1 MRNLL
6 GRITLASAL
15 ILALPGAGRA
25 NDVDGPD
32 CQNSPSDF
40 GDAPEGVL
48 AYPGVLGHFPTCLV
62 AGPPGNATSDCG
74 AVLPVPGPTGYVKH
88 IHPVG
93 ISNYWL
99 GCHGATA
106 PAGIDNDQ
114 DGKVND
120 TGAPLS
126 ACGGIPVD
134 ATTETAF
141 GLTFGQDEAYGDD
154 DAGVAAPV
162 TFSTCQL
169 STVTFQTYNCGPS
182 RQVVLN
188 ILVDWNHD
196 GDWNDEVACPN
207 QPANPCVSEWAVK
220 NITIALPPGCATFV
234 SPSFLAGPTAGPAW
248 MRITISDNPV
258 PPDFTWNGSV
268 SVAPGQALIN
278 GETEDYPV
286 TVRTPPPGC
295 FNYEDWGDAPE
306 GVMAYPGGVIG
317 HFPTCSGPAATAGSA
332 EIACIPPLST
342 PPTAADMAGFVRHV
356 VSGTSAQTFWLGCG
370 DGTAAHPGVDSETDG
385 KMNDT
390 GAPGSACLATLLT
403 DCTEFL
409 GLNWGQ
415 DECYGDLDAGL
426 VSPTNL
432 IFKTCQMTTFDFHTF
447 NCKSQSADAFL
458 NVLVDMNQD
467 GDWNDNFQCPGTAGC
482 AYEWAVK
489 NVPIVVQPGCDLH
502 TTPPFLM
509 GPNDG
514 LGWMRIT
521 LTSQP
526 VSDDFPWRGSAGPN
540 GDGFF
545 SAGETE
551 DYPTVIRKNTVGVGD
566 MPDHSGQLAF
576 APLVPNPAKNSV
588 MVRFTLP
595 QRSDVSLAAFDVAG
609 RKLVELAN
617 GRLEAGEHSIAWDFK
632 DREGRAV
639 SAGYY
644 LIKLRVGDRV
654 LTQRGIRVR

>member
-1 MRNLL
+1 MRSLL
-6 GRITLASAL
+6 GWITLASAL
-15 ILALPGAGRA
+15 ILALPVAGRA

-32 CQNSPSDF
+32 CQNNPSDF

-48 AYPGVLGHFPTCLV
+48 AYPGVMGHFPTCL
-62 AGPPGNATSDCG
+62 APGAPGNATSDCG

-99 GCHGATA
+99 GCHGAAA
-106 PAGIDNDQ
+106 PAGIDNDT

-120 TGAPLS
+120 TGGPIS

-134 ATTETAF
+134 GTTETAF
-141 GLTFGQDEAYGDD
+141 GMTFGQDEAYGDD
-154 DAGVAAPV
+154 DACLAAPV
-162 TFSTCQL
+162 SFITCQPN
-169 STVTFQTYNCGPS
+169 TFMFTAYNCGPQ
-182 RQVVLN
+182 RTVILN
-188 ILVDWNHD
+188 ILVDLNHD
-196 GDWNDEVACPN
+196 GDWNDEVACTAL
-207 QPANPCVSEWAVK
+207 PAGCVKEWAVQ
-220 NITIALPPGCATFV
+220 NVQITLNPGCNTITTPPIF
-234 SPSFLAGPTAGPAW
+234 AGQQAGGGW

-258 PPDFTWNGSV
+258 PPDFSWNGSV
-268 SVAPGQALIN
+268 SAAGQVLLN

-286 TVRTPPPGC
+286 TIRQPPPGC

-306 GVMAYPGGVIG
+306 GVVAYPGGVVG
-317 HFPTCSGPAATAGSA
+317 HFPTCSAPSA
-332 EIACIPPLST
+332 PGTMEIACPPIST
-342 PPTAADMAGFVRHV
+342 PPGPTGFVRHLV
-356 VSGTSAQTFWLGCG
+356 TGTDAQTFWLGCG

-390 GAPGSACLATLLT
+390 GGPNSACLATLMT

-409 GLNWGQ
+409 GMNWGQ

-432 IFKTCQMTTFDFHTF
+432 IFKTCQMSSFDFNTY

-458 NVLVDMNQD
+458 NVLVDMNGD

-489 NVPIVVQPGCDLH
+489 NVPFVVQPGCGLH
-502 TTPPFLM
+502 TTPQFLM

-521 LTSQP
+521 ITSQP
-526 VSDDFPWRGSAGPN
+526 VSDDFPWNGSAGPN

-545 SAGETE
+545 TAGETE
-551 DYPTVIRKNTVGVGD
+551 DYPVVIRKNTVGVGD
-566 MPDHSGQLAF
+566 MPQVSSDLAF
-576 APLVPNPAKNSV
+576 APLMPNPATSSV
-588 MVRFTLP
+588 MVRFSLP
-595 QRSDVSLAAFDVAG
+595 HRSDVSLAAYDVAG
-609 RKLVELAN
+609 RKLAQLSS
-617 GRLEAGEHSIAWDFK
+617 GQLEAGEHNIAWDFK
-632 DREGRAV
+632 DREGREV
-639 SAGYY
+639 STGYY